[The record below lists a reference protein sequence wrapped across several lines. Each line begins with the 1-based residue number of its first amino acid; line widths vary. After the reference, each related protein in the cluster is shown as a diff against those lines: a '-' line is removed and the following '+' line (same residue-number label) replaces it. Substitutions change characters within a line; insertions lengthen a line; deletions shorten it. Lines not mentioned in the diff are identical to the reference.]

1 MGVEDIGGEDITKMA
16 VKTIPDATPI
26 VNTDV
31 LETLG
36 MTLPADYTNAQTV
49 KSN

>member
-1 MGVEDIGGEDITKMA
+1 MGVDVIGGEDITKMA
-16 VKTIPDATPI
+16 VKTITDATPI